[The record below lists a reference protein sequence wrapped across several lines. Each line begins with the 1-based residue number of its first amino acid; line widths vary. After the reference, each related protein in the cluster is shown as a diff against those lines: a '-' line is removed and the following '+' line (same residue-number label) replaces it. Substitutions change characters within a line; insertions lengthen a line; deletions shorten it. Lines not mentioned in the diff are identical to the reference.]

1 MMSKRPEHP
10 WRDAILD
17 CVLGEDAEVEFTN
30 INVEKL
36 DNTLFALERETLERE
51 NQLRLNLTT
60 KENTNG

>member
-1 MMSKRPEHP
+1 MSKRPEHP

-17 CVLGEDAEVEFTN
+17 CILFEDIEYAD
-30 INVEKL
+30 INLEKL
-36 DNTLFALERETLERE
+36 DHTLFALERETLERE